1 MKYLLSLVTVLL
13 PILCSAQ
20 YISGV
25 TIPDTSM
32 AMVMDDNDAAY
43 RFAKTITSEDL
54 SKHLH
59 VLASDEYEG
68 RETGEKGNDLAATY
82 IANHF
87 KSLGLPTVGAEN
99 NYYQNVA
106 FNKTKWN
113 KNEIKVNGNTYKHLW
128 DYLAF
133 ATLNDGDTYLESNDI
148 YFLGYG
154 IEDAKYNDYKNDNL
168 NGKVILI
175 NEGEPVNNDG
185 VSLITG
191 STETSEWTDN
201 IYKKLELAK
210 SKGVRHVFIISND
223 VKKFLAQNR
232 KFLMS
237 ANLELGDG
245 QHDSVFANHTY
256 ISTSIAKDLIGKK
269 DRKIKRWRKKN
280 KKKGKAGKVKL
291 KSSLEYV
298 MDKNVDILK
307 GRNVVGYIEGTDKKD
322 ELIVISAHYD
332 HLGKRGEDVYN
343 GADDNG
349 SGTSTVLEIAEAF
362 AQSKKDGNGP
372 RRSVLCLLVT
382 GEEKGLLG
390 SQYYAENPMFPI
402 ENTVANVNI
411 DMVGRVD
418 EKHQDNPE
426 YIYVIGSDRL
436 SSDLHKINEE
446 MNQKYTQVTLD
457 YKYNDE
463 ADPNRY
469 YFRSDHYNF
478 ARKGIPAIFFFNGT
492 HEDYHR
498 ISDTVEKINFDK
510 MEKVGRLFFHTAW
523 ELANREDRIVVDGQ
537 VEEEE

>member
-1 MKYLLSLVTVLL
+1 MKHLLTFVLGLL
-13 PILCSAQ
+13 PLYSSAQ
-20 YISGV
+20 YISGI
-25 TIPDTSM
+25 TIPDTTI
-32 AMVMDDNDAAY
+32 AKVMDETDVAY
-43 RFAKTITSEDL
+43 RISQSITSEDL
-54 SKHLH
+54 SEHLH

-68 RETGEKGNDLAATY
+68 RETGAKGNDLAAAY
-82 IANHF
+82 IANQF
-87 KSLGLPTVGAEN
+87 KSMGLPAIGAEN
-99 NYYQNVA
+99 SYYQMVA
-106 FNKTKWN
+106 FNKTKWD
-113 KNEIKVNGNTYKHLW
+113 KNEIKVNGNSYKHLW

-133 ATLNDGDTYLESNDI
+133 ATLNTKDTYLESNEI

-154 IEDAKYNDYKNDNL
+154 IDDPKYSDYKGDNL

-175 NEGEPVNNDG
+175 NEGEPTNNEG
-185 VSLITG
+185 VSHITG
-191 STETSEWTDN
+191 SKETSEWTDN

-245 QHDSVFANHTY
+245 THDSDFANHSY
-256 ISTSIAKDLIGKK
+256 ISTNIAKDLIGKK
-269 DRKIKRWRKKN
+269 DKRIKRWRKKN

-291 KSSLEYV
+291 RSGIEYV
-298 MDKNVDILK
+298 MDKNVDILN
-307 GRNVVGYIEGTDKKD
+307 GRNVIGYIEGTDKKD

-332 HLGKRGEDVYN
+332 HLGKRGQDIFN

-349 SGTSTVLEIAEAF
+349 SGTSTVLEIASAF
-362 AQSKKDGNGP
+362 AQAKAEGNGP

-390 SQYYAENPMFPI
+390 SQYYAENPLFPL

-418 EKHQDNPE
+418 EKHKDNPE

-436 SSDLHKINEE
+436 SSDLHKINERV
-446 MNQKYTQVTLD
+446 NQKYTQVTLD
-457 YKYNDE
+457 YQYNDE

-498 ISDTVEKINFDK
+498 TSDTVEKINFDK

-523 ELANREDRIVVDGQ
+523 ELANREDRIIVDGK
-537 VEEEE
+537 VEE